1 MGESDTMKYWII
13 PCNIKSYDVISAFQS
28 LKSIDWKQSR
38 NLKSA
43 EVGDMVLIY
52 VSAPYSCIKYV
63 CKIKAVNKPK
73 VTIDDRTFVINGE
86 NYVDYGN
93 HMELELVNELE
104 ESSLNLKALQEYGMK
119 GAVQGPRTVKGE
131 LLDFVL
137 RHLSSDT
144 EESLSEENMLE
155 SVIYKEGKI
164 IQQYGTRYERNPNLR
179 KKAIEIHGVTCK
191 GCGFNYEEMYG
202 EIGKGFIEIH
212 HIKPMYSV
220 KEEIIVDPKTDLV
233 PLCSNCHKMIHRKKE
248 KLLSIEELKRLISK

>member
-1 MGESDTMKYWII
+1 MGESNTMKYWII
-13 PCNIKSYDVISAFQS
+13 PCNIKSYDVIGAFQS

-73 VTIDDRTFVINGE
+73 VTINDRTFVINGE

-104 ESSLNLKALQEYGMK
+104 DGLLNLKALQENGMK
-119 GAVQGPRTVKGE
+119 GAVQGPRAIKGE

-137 RHLSSDT
+137 KNLSSDP
-144 EESLSEENMLE
+144 EESQSEENLLE
-155 SVIYKEGKI
+155 SIVYKEGKI
-164 IQQYGTRYERNPNLR
+164 IEQYGTKYERNPNLR

-212 HIKPMYSV
+212 HIKPMSSI

-233 PLCSNCHKMIHRKKE
+233 PLCSNCHKMVHRKKE
-248 KLLSIEELKRLISK
+248 KILTIEELKRLISK

>member
-1 MGESDTMKYWII
+1 MKYWII
-13 PCNIKSYDVISAFQS
+13 PCNIKSYDVIGAFQS

-63 CKIKAVNKPK
+63 CKIKVVNKPK

-93 HMELELVNELE
+93 HMELKLVNELE
-104 ESSLNLKALQEYGMK
+104 EGSLNLKALQENGMK

-137 RHLSSDT
+137 RHLPSDT
-144 EESLSEENMLE
+144 EESQSEEILLE
-155 SVIYKEGKI
+155 NVIYKEGKI

-191 GCGFNYEEMYG
+191 GCGFNFEEVYG
-202 EIGKGFIEIH
+202 EIGKEFIEIH
-212 HIKPMYSV
+212 HIKPMYSI
-220 KEEIIVDPKTDLV
+220 KEEIIVDPNTDLV
-233 PLCSNCHKMIHRKKE
+233 PLCSNCHNMVHRKKE
-248 KLLSIEELKRLISK
+248 QPLTIEELKQTIKQNAK